1 MELVCEE
8 VEIFFLNGRNYH
20 WLDKFVGDGISI
32 DIDKSTD
39 YVFIK
44 GSAKRITLEDVT
56 GYPKTTHYPF
66 TQLEPYPI
74 IKPLKN
80 RKFKNMVDFSVGVF
94 EPMAFI
100 NKQRFKN
107 YFMLNLF
114 DAEINYQQQP
124 LLRFVDY
131 LTNQIILFILEP
143 FSLHKFDSPH
153 RGHFDFGALNFTEE
167 EVKKILY
174 ECVYPC
180 FTHLNMRATNL
191 VVNFNSHP
199 HD

>member
-94 EPMAFI
+94 
-100 NKQRFKN
+100 
-107 YFMLNLF
+107 
-114 DAEINYQQQP
+114 
-124 LLRFVDY
+124 
-131 LTNQIILFILEP
+131 
-143 FSLHKFDSPH
+143 
-153 RGHFDFGALNFTEE
+153 
-167 EVKKILY
+167 
-174 ECVYPC
+174 
-180 FTHLNMRATNL
+180 
-191 VVNFNSHP
+191 
-199 HD
+199 